1 MYAVNDT
8 QQDLVVLL
16 KNDLVSEQT
25 ESFFVDLSSPI
36 GTPCDTAI
44 VLIQGDDQPPSMSLT
59 HSILIEHKL
68 KKYYPSLPFVPF
80 FGTYWLSLTTLRY
93 IVSSLS
99 WHAK

>member
-44 VLIQGDDQPPSMSLT
+44 VLIQDDDQPPSMSLT

-68 KKYYPSLPFVPF
+68 KNITLLYPLYHSLVRI
-80 FGTYWLSLTTLRY
+80 GRHSL
-93 IVSSLS
+93 
-99 WHAK
+99 H